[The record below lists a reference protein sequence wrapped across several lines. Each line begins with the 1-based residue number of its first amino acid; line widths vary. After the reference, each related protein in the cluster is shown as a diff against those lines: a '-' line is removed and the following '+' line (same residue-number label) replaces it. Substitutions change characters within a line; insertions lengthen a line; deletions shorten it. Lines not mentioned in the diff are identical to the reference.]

1 MLNLS
6 DKDLDRLSQEAAQEH
21 DPGDIVGPRSWE
33 KLEIRL
39 DRDLGK
45 INPNP
50 ARGVRRL
57 PYYYAP
63 AMLVLLGVSYYF
75 IKVNNKAQKG
85 ATSGSPPLT
94 AIQPAPANALNPSS
108 STQKPEHPDKSTST
122 LALPPNT
129 AAYPTAP
136 DGRPDSLA
144 AGPASHAAAA
154 KSNPAAHA
162 GTAATTTGQPAPGQ
176 PADRSSSSLPA
187 DHIATNRPADHT
199 ATNRSAHTATN
210 QPKDHH
216 ATSPGAD
223 HITASGSTA
232 PASTGSLPTADRTTH
247 RQNHRNRHNLSKDK
261 AIATTDKPNG
271 DLAVGSTPTSANPT
285 AGTKSQPA
293 RDPALST
300 VRGPLSLKHPV
311 IVDDSALRA
320 FTAKSSPPRLTIKKG
335 GLHINRSLQLGV
347 LVAPDFS
354 SVNSVAG
361 DRPGSSIGLTA
372 DYQFA
377 NRWYIGSGLLIS
389 RKNYAAAPQDYHAP
403 ESWLRTNNINNLDYV
418 KGSFTM
424 LEIPLNLRYDFSTT
438 GNTLFFVS
446 AGASSYVSTSEN
458 CSYYY
463 NHFGS
468 QWVKAFQYPGRPGYL
483 FSAIDLSA
491 GVETGISNSLSLLI
505 APYMKLPSRN
515 IGFGQVEL
523 SSFGINFALKFAP
536 VLSRKR

>member
-33 KLEIRL
+33 KLEMRL

-50 ARGVRRL
+50 ARGIRRL

-63 AMLVLLGVSYYF
+63 AMLVLLGVCYYF

-94 AIQPAPANALNPSS
+94 AIQPAPADALNPSS
-108 STQKPEHPDKSTST
+108 STQKSEHPDKSTST
-122 LALPPNT
+122 LPLPPNT
-129 AAYPTAP
+129 AAYPTTPVDRA
-136 DGRPDSLA
+136 DSIA
-144 AGPASHAAAA
+144 AGPATHVAATSNPAVHASAAAA
-154 KSNPAAHA
+154 
-162 GTAATTTGQPAPGQ
+162 TGQ
-176 PADRSSSSLPA
+176 
-187 DHIATNRPADHT
+187 PADHT
-199 ATNRSAHTATN
+199 AT
-210 QPKDHH
+210 
-216 ATSPGAD
+216 SPGTD

-232 PASTGSLPTADRTTH
+232 SPSTANHTTH
-247 RQNHRNRHNLSKDK
+247 RQNHRNRHNSSNYQ
-261 AIATTDKPNG
+261 AISTTDNPTG
-271 DLAVGSTPTSANPT
+271 DLAAGSTPTSANSNPT
-285 AGTKSQPA
+285 NANSIPTSANPVAATKSQPA
-293 RDPALST
+293 RALTLST
-300 VRGPLSLKHPV
+300 VRGPLPLKRP
-311 IVDDSALRA
+311 IIIDDSALRT

-361 DRPGSSIGLTA
+361 DRPGSSFGLTV

-377 NRWYIGSGLLIS
+377 NHWYIGTGLLIS
-389 RKNYAAAPQDYHAP
+389 RKNYAAAAQDYHAP
-403 ESWLRTNNINNLDYV
+403 ESWLSTNNINNLDYV
-418 KGSFTM
+418 KGSFSM

>member
-33 KLEIRL
+33 KLEMRL

-50 ARGVRRL
+50 ARGIRRL

-94 AIQPAPANALNPSS
+94 AIQPAPADALNPSS
-108 STQKPEHPDKSTST
+108 STQKPEHPDKTTST
-122 LALPPNT
+122 LTLPPNT
-129 AAYPTAP
+129 VAYPATPGERA
-136 DGRPDSLA
+136 DSIASGSA
-144 AGPASHAAAA
+144 ARAAAA
-154 KSNPAAHA
+154 SNPAAHA
-162 GTAATTTGQPAPGQ
+162 AAAASNPAAHTATGH
-176 PADRSSSSLPA
+176 PADHSIPTPPA
-187 DHIATNRPADHT
+187 GHIATNRPADHL
-199 ATNRSAHTATN
+199 AA
-210 QPKDHH
+210 
-216 ATSPGAD
+216 SPGSD
-223 HITASGSTA
+223 HIAASGSTA
-232 PASTGSLPTADRTTH
+232 SRSTSSGSATPRSTVDHTIH
-247 RQNHRNRHNLSKDK
+247 RPNHGKRHNSSNYP
-261 AIATTDKPNG
+261 AIATTGKPTGSAAGNPNSDSPG
-271 DLAVGSTPTSANPT
+271 TSTPASANSN
-285 AGTKSQPA
+285 AATKPQAA
-293 RDPALST
+293 RELALSP
-300 VRGPLSLKHPV
+300 VRGPLPLKRRV
-311 IVDDSALRA
+311 TIDDSALRA
-320 FTAKSSPPRLTIKKG
+320 FTAKLSLPRLIPKKG

-361 DRPGSSIGLTA
+361 DRAGSSIGLTV
-372 DYQFA
+372 DYQFT
-377 NRWYIGSGLLIS
+377 NRWYIGTGLLIS
-389 RKNYAAAPQDYHAP
+389 RKNYGAAPQDYHAP
-403 ESWLRTNNINNLDYV
+403 ENWLRTNNINNLDYV
-418 KGSFTM
+418 KGSFSM

-446 AGASSYVSTSEN
+446 AGATSYLSTSEN

-463 NHFGS
+463 NHLGS
-468 QWVKAFQYPGRPGYL
+468 QWMKEFQYPGHHGYL
-483 FSAIDLSA
+483 FSAIDLSV

>member
-50 ARGVRRL
+50 ARGIRRL

-63 AMLVLLGVSYYF
+63 ALLVLLGVSYYF

-94 AIQPAPANALNPSS
+94 AIQPAPADALNPSS
-108 STQKPEHPDKSTST
+108 SSQKPEHPDKSTST

-129 AAYPTAP
+129 AAYPATP
-136 DGRPDSLA
+136 DDRADSLA
-144 AGPASHAAAA
+144 ARPATHAAAA
-154 KSNPAAHA
+154 ASNPAAHA
-162 GTAATTTGQPAPGQ
+162 RAAAATAGK
-176 PADRSSSSLPA
+176 PA
-187 DHIATNRPADHT
+187 DHHIA
-199 ATNRSAHTATN
+199 
-210 QPKDHH
+210 
-216 ATSPGAD
+216 SPGAD
-223 HITASGSTA
+223 HITASGSAASGSTA
-232 PASTGSLPTADRTTH
+232 SLPTAEHTSH
-247 RQNHRNRHNLSKDK
+247 RQNHRNPHNLSNNQ
-261 AIATTDKPNG
+261 AIATTDKPKGSGTVKPTRSTAENPTG
-271 DLAVGSTPTSANPT
+271 DLAVGSTPVNANPN
-285 AGTKSQPA
+285 AATKSQPA
-293 RDPALST
+293 HDLALST
-300 VRGPLSLKHPV
+300 VRGTLALKRP
-311 IVDDSALRA
+311 ITVDDSALRA

-361 DRPGSSIGLTA
+361 DRPGSSIGLTV
-372 DYQFA
+372 DYQFT
-377 NRWYIGSGLLIS
+377 NRWYIGTGLLIS

-418 KGSFTM
+418 KGSFNM

-438 GNTLFFVS
+438 GNTLFFIS
-446 AGASSYVSTSEN
+446 AGASSYVNTSEN

-468 QWVKAFQYPGRPGYL
+468 LWMKEFQYAGHQGYL
-483 FSAIDLSA
+483 FSAIDLSV
-491 GVETGISNSLSLLI
+491 GVETGISNSLSLVI

>member
-50 ARGVRRL
+50 ARGIRRL

-94 AIQPAPANALNPSS
+94 AIQPAPANAVNPSS

-129 AAYPTAP
+129 AAYPTTP
-136 DGRPDSLA
+136 DYNRPDSLA
-144 AGPASHAAAA
+144 AGQASHAAAA
-154 KSNPAAHA
+154 TSNPAAHA
-162 GTAATTTGQPAPGQ
+162 AAGQ
-176 PADRSSSSLPA
+176 PADRNISSLPA
-187 DHIATNRPADHT
+187 DRVVTNRPADH
-199 ATNRSAHTATN
+199 
-210 QPKDHH
+210 H
-216 ATSPGAD
+216 ATSAGAD

-232 PASTGSLPTADRTTH
+232 SGSTASGSTASGSTADRTTH
-247 RQNHRNRHNLSKDK
+247 RQNHRNRHNLSNYQ
-261 AIATTDKPNG
+261 AMATTDKPTGAGTDNPMGAGTDNPNG
-271 DLAVGSTPTSANPT
+271 DLTVGSTPTSANPT

-293 RDPALST
+293 RDLALSA
-300 VRGPLSLKHPV
+300 VRSPLPLKHP
-311 IVDDSALRA
+311 IIIDDSALRA

-347 LVAPDFS
+347 LMAPDFS

-361 DRPGSSIGLTA
+361 DRPGSSIGLTV

-377 NRWYIGSGLLIS
+377 SRWYIGTGLLIS
-389 RKNYAAAPQDYHAP
+389 RKNYAAAGQDYHAP
-403 ESWLRTNNINNLDYV
+403 EDWLRTNNINNLDYV

-446 AGASSYVSTSEN
+446 AGASSYLGTSEN

-468 QWVKAFQYPGRPGYL
+468 QWMKEFQYPGHHGYL

-505 APYMKLPSRN
+505 APYLKLPSRN
-515 IGFGQVEL
+515 MGFGQVEL